1 MRRTLLA
8 LSTCL
13 LTLLWAGGLEAAL
26 ADDGAPSL
34 PESITTTL
42 EPGDNRI
49 GWVAEPV
56 SPEELFEQLPQVELV
71 YSWDAHSSRY
81 EIAAPRLPQRYWTL
95 QFLEPGHSY
104 VLRLSG
110 PDEVEWQRST
120 LPARGLVEL
129 RTGENW
135 AAWLGPDDWAIT
147 DVAKGIGG
155 FLTEIRFGDHVYNPV
170 NPETADDWPMVARGD
185 AMVVTV
191 SRGVNWLQPTYVLPK
206 LIFAGNVGH
215 GSRSHAK
222 RDLVDM
228 STYIAEEFGVQA
240 DPFRLVVI
248 VAGDVRSLFEELE
261 QQGRPREYENLR
273 NWWLSGSGGYHSG
286 RVNVVKEE
294 QWDINMGRY
303 SRARYVLLEEYFHAI
318 QFQLIGNAAD
328 RPPTWMVEGSINWIR
343 GDLATRDR
351 TGYPLSQRL
360 IRALNQASQGP
371 PLEDIET
378 GNQTWQYSFGLVAAD
393 LLVQRAG
400 AATMLDFFRAFAP
413 GRTGPDGQWE
423 AQLTWQ
429 DAFAAAYGIS
439 VEEFY
444 SEFEE
449 LMTKRRGSARRRPAS
464 NQVSLKG
471 TVVDSDGT
479 PRPAIRLTSH
489 EIKNGA
495 RAAFGSVQAKSDD
508 DGEFTLFVRKN
519 ADHRLEV
526 RLSDDFRC
534 KYWWSSGGNGEAL
547 SEEDAELIEVGSS
560 DPPLLTI
567 TVDADKCRWRV
578 RGTLTGPD
586 DKPLAGIEIRARGDH
601 DEVEARSAIDG
612 TFELVAASPG
622 SYRLSVDLA
631 GCEVEWK
638 NTDDVEADGQLSL
651 IEVIDSDVDDIHFR
665 ILEDPCTRIS
675 GRLIDSG
682 GNDIADQRVYADSDA
697 LRVSANTDSEGNF
710 RIAVPE
716 SGEYR
721 MYAFLDGCLVYY
733 RQGEATALR
742 SQRSLI
748 LTTEDDV
755 HGIVF
760 QLPAGICDLRISGM
774 LINADGSPRTGIYVR
789 GYGDAGTGGAWPAAD
804 GSFSFAVPGPGVYTM
819 RVTVDDCKIY
829 YAGDGE
835 VGTETLHR
843 TINVSNADIT
853 GIEFRLPEDPASVCN

>member
-423 AQLTWQ
+423 SQLTWQ
-429 DAFAAAYGIS
+429 GAFAAAYGIS

-471 TVVDSDGT
+471 TIVDSDGT

-495 RAAFGSVQAKSDD
+495 RAAFGSAQAKSDD
-508 DGEFTLFVRKN
+508 DGEFTLLVRKN
-519 ADHRLEV
+519 ADHRIEV

-547 SEEDAELIEVGSS
+547 SEEDAELIEVGTS
-560 DPPLLTI
+560 DPPPLTI
-567 TVDADKCRWRV
+567 TVDADKCRWRI

-601 DEVEARSAIDG
+601 DEVEARSKFDG
-612 TFELVAASPG
+612 TFELVATSSG
-622 SYRLSVDLA
+622 SYQLFVDLD
-631 GCEVEWK
+631 GCEVEWN
-638 NTDDVEADGQLSL
+638 NTDDGEAEGQPSL
-651 IEVIDSDVDDIHFR
+651 IEVLNSDATGLSFKV
-665 ILEDPCTRIS
+665 LEDPCTRIS
-675 GRLIDSG
+675 GRLLDADGNGISG
-682 GNDIADQRVYADSDA
+682 AHTYAQA
-697 LRVSANTDSEGNF
+697 VGPRAETRTDSEGRF
-710 RIAVPE
+710 TLAVTE
-716 SGEYR
+716 QGEHR
-721 MYAFLDGCLVYY
+721 LYAYVDGCLVVY
-733 RQGEATALR
+733 RDEE
-742 SQRSLI
+742 
-748 LTTEDDV
+748 LTGVWGDAAPIAVTEDDV
-755 HGIVF
+755 SGVIM
-760 QLPAGICDLRISGM
+760 QLTNDMCSLRFSGT
-774 LINADGSPRTGIYVR
+774 LLNADGSRRSGTYVR
-789 GYGDAGTGGAWPAAD
+789 ATSYSGVGGDWPSRNGA
-804 GSFSFAVPGPGVYTM
+804 FQFAVPAAGSYWISVTIEDCQIFYTADGPVA
-819 RVTVDDCKIY
+819 DDEQ
-829 YAGDGE
+829 ALLFNLTD
-835 VGTETLHR
+835 T
-843 TINVSNADIT
+843 DIT